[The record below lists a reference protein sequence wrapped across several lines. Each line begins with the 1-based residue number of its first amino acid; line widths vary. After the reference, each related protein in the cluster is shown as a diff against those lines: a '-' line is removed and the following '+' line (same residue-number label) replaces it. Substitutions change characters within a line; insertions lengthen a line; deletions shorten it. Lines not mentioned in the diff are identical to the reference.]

1 MTQNPKLTISI
12 ATHGNRPIAETLNCV
27 ERSIV
32 ASGEAVT
39 IHVVRDL
46 PLAMA
51 RNRGIDECRTDLL
64 CFLDDDTRPRIQF
77 VSAVLAWHR
86 HNPAVNRGCVAEI
99 VWPAEKQCTDF
110 EKMMGPLGS
119 PTWRPENFFRTP
131 FEFYGASLTFKRQFI
146 SESLRFDESFSG
158 WGCEDTEWAYRLH
171 RAGASFECLPSDPL
185 YAVEHHTR
193 LLLVEWFERTR
204 KSAANVLRFA
214 AKYPDDPTLTRWV
227 GKGSACI
234 KDEKEAIRWMLKL
247 HAIRQEGRGDSVE
260 WQRAAYSVNMA
271 YALAPLM
278 RGRIAELPAAWFNQ
292 EHHDRIIA
300 ELRACES

>member
-119 PTWRPENFFRTP
+119 PTWRPENFFSTP
-131 FEFYGASLTFKRQFI
+131 FQFYGASLTFKRQFI
-146 SESLRFDESFSG
+146 SESLRFDEAFSG

-171 RAGASFECLPSDPL
+171 RAGASFECLPSDPSTV
-185 YAVEHHTR
+185 VEHHTKLDR
-193 LLLVEWFERTR
+193 VKWLERTMN
-204 KSAANVLRFA
+204 SAANVLRFA
-214 AKYPDDPTLTRWV
+214 EKYPTDPTLIRWV
-227 GKGSACI
+227 GKGA
-234 KDEKEAIRWMLKL
+234 AIVSDPKLQISGSMKL
-247 HAIRQEGRGDSVE
+247 HCAQKEGRGNTVE
-260 WQRAAYSVNMA
+260 WQRAAYSFWLA
-271 YALAPLM
+271 CGLAPLM
-278 RGRIAELPAAWFNQ
+278 RGRVAELPAAWFNQ
-292 EHHDRIIA
+292 EHHDRLVS